1 MALSQQDRTLRLITI
16 GSWVPAMALLIP
28 YGVKTESPFPALGLI
43 PLTMSAV
50 VGLAKLH
57 VGAGLYNYTVYMD
70 ALITVLLLCFTIPG
84 LPMRWPELG
93 TFAAFPLFLNM
104 YGPPCVLRLVQD

>member
-1 MALSQQDRTLRLITI
+1 
-16 GSWVPAMALLIP
+16 MALLIP